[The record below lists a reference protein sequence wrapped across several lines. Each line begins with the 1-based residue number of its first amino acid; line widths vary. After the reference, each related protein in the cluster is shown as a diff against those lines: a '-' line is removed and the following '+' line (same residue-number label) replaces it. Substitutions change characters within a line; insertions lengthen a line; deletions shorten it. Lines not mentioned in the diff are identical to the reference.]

1 MNFRSNIIKF
11 LIFNFLCL
19 FICVTIFRVITINN
33 NKTYSKIINRNLG
46 AIVDTILEK
55 YPEITE
61 YEIIELLNSKEQ
73 ESNTLKKYGI
83 NDSEI
88 AILSIKSNM
97 HSNIFNNII
106 IIILLDILL
115 IIPFYIY
122 LKRRDKKIREIT
134 IYMDKIA
141 NKDYSLNIE
150 DSSEDELSYLRDE
163 LYKITV
169 MLKEESYN
177 AIKEKDALM
186 KSVADISHQLKTPLT
201 SIRIMIDNLEDNNMD
216 EELRTEFIKDIS
228 NQIEWMNFLTIS
240 LLKLARFDAGV
251 IKLKREEINVRNLI
265 NDAEEKL
272 SALLEIKNL
281 KINKRGKDN
290 IIFYGDYNWQLEALT
305 NIIKN
310 CLEYSYDNGEID
322 IIYEENFFHTK
333 ILIKDYGIGIKKE
346 EIKHIFE
353 RFYKSSNSVSNS
365 MGIGLS
371 LSKTIIENGNGYIT
385 VTSVEG
391 KGTTFEIKYQKN
403 V

>member
-1 MNFRSNIIKF
+1 MNFRSNVIKF

-19 FICVTIFRVITINN
+19 FICITIFSAITINN

-46 AIVDTILEK
+46 GIVDTILEK
-55 YPEITE
+55 YPDITE

-88 AILSIKSNM
+88 AVLSIKNNM
-97 HSNIFNNII
+97 QSNIFSNII

-134 IYMDKIA
+134 IYMDKIS

-150 DSSEDELSYLRDE
+150 DTSEDELSYLRDE

-201 SIRIMIDNLEDNNMD
+201 SIRIMIDNLEDNNID

-251 IKLKREEINVRNLI
+251 IKLKREKINVRNLI

-272 SALLEIKNL
+272 STLLEIKNL

-353 RFYKSSNSVSNS
+353 RFYKSSNSISNS

-385 VTSVEG
+385 ATSVEG